1 MAALT
6 VFYIDRYEDKVV
18 QDNFKF
24 GDDKEIVSRGS
35 NLRKGGDV
43 NVDTLYDRSWLCKI
57 MFWR

>member
-6 VFYIDRYEDKVV
+6 VFYVDRYEDHVV
-18 QDNFKF
+18 QDSFKF

-35 NLRKGGDV
+35 NLRQGGDL
-43 NVDTLYDRSWLCKI
+43 NVDTLDDRSWLCKI